1 MFIKK
6 LGKEIG
12 TGFSELLFPNIC
24 VVCNDLLIGTETGIC
39 SICWNNMPYSPWRFN
54 DQNPIVKALWGRSLF
69 HAGFHLLSYRKG
81 SIASRVIHSIKYE
94 NQQYLAEMM
103 GRQIGL
109 ELRNNSFLV
118 PLDGIVPI
126 PMHPKKQKFRGY
138 NQAELLAKGI
148 SEVIS
153 KPVISGL
160 LTQTRQTH
168 TQTAK
173 GREDRSMNT
182 GNKYLCNVNFSFNS
196 LKHVLL
202 VDDVMTTGSTLQA
215 AEMAI
220 RQNYSV
226 QNLQLSIATLA
237 YVF

>member
-12 TGFSELLFPNIC
+12 AGFSELLFPNIC
-24 VVCNDLLIGTETGIC
+24 VVCSDLLVLTETGIC
-39 SICWNNMPYSPWRFN
+39 SICWNNMPYSPWRYN

-69 HAGFHLLSYRKG
+69 TAGYHLLSYRKG
-81 SIASRVIHSIKYE
+81 SIASRVLHSIKYE
-94 NQQYLAEMM
+94 NQQDLAEIM
-103 GRQIGL
+103 GRKMGL
-109 ELRNNSFLV
+109 ELIKSSFLLPV
-118 PLDGIVPI
+118 DGIVPI
-126 PMHPKKQKFRGY
+126 PMHPKKQKIRGY

-153 KPVISGL
+153 KPVFSGL
-160 LTQTRQTH
+160 LTQTRQTQ
-168 TQTAK
+168 TQTTK
-173 GREDRSMNT
+173 GREDRAMNT
-182 GNKYLCNVNFSFNS
+182 GNKYQCNVNFSFNP

-220 RQNYSV
+220 RRVYRLE
-226 QNLQLSIATLA
+226 NLQLSIATLS